1 MFFTEMEFRQLA
13 HPISAGVCPRCGG
26 RVERC
31 DLGVRLATGPPP
43 PRKPALGKTLG
54 PGALH
59 PLPHASRG
67 AFRMRDSGLS
77 MAGVR
82 DLAWAG
88 MPDRHSA
95 IIDARKP
102 ASASARQISRPD
114 MRAHPRPC
122 PGDGAGGAMSGLAA
136 PPMVRMPRLAA
147 DRGRRSII
155 MGPGPLSGSD
165 LPSRWTRVFPSRSTT
180 PPMSK
185 NRNELRWARTET
197 TARHGRVCREDGEA
211 QGSREMKRAQVECAR
226 LVSQHRWLLSR

>member
-31 DLGVRLATGPPP
+31 DLGVRLATGTPP

-82 DLAWAG
+82 DLARAG

-95 IIDARKP
+95 IIEARKP
-102 ASASARQISRPD
+102 APARPTDLAPRHARASPPAPRGWDRRGDVRVGSASRFGCHGWR
-114 MRAHPRPC
+114 RT
-122 PGDGAGGAMSGLAA
+122 G
-136 PPMVRMPRLAA
+136 
-147 DRGRRSII
+147 GRRSII
-155 MGPGPLSGSD
+155 GGPGPLSGW
-165 LPSRWTRVFPSRSTT
+165 RCQR
-180 PPMSK
+180 
-185 NRNELRWARTET
+185 
-197 TARHGRVCREDGEA
+197 
-211 QGSREMKRAQVECAR
+211 
-226 LVSQHRWLLSR
+226 